1 MSNAKIKT
9 FAKQTLGCQC
19 PEEVFDFIDCQRDI
33 ELSNQILLTNKI
45 NIGNRLLIYIVETDD
60 INFIK
65 NNLPTIFQ
73 FGIKERDSKAF
84 NRVRFVIATNK
95 LEEIKLIAENI
106 FKNLTDG
113 DDKIHLHLIS
123 KNEFT
128 QF

>member
-1 MSNAKIKT
+1 VSDTKIKT

-19 PEEVFDFIDCQRDI
+19 PEEVFGFIDCQRNF

-45 NIGNRLLIYIVETDD
+45 NIGNRLLIYIVETDN
-60 INFIK
+60 INFIN
-65 NNLPTIFQ
+65 NNLPIIFQ
-73 FGIKERDSKAF
+73 FGINERDGKAF
-84 NRVRFVIATNK
+84 NRVRIVIATNK
-95 LEEIKLIAENI
+95 FKEIKLIAENI
-106 FKNLTDG
+106 FKNLTDK

>member
-1 MSNAKIKT
+1 M
-9 FAKQTLGCQC
+9 
-19 PEEVFDFIDCQRDI
+19 DCQRDI

-65 NNLPTIFQ
+65 NNLPIIFQ

-95 LEEIKLIAENI
+95 FEEIKLIAENI
-106 FKNLTDG
+106 FKNLTDK

>member
-1 MSNAKIKT
+1 MSS
-9 FAKQTLGCQC
+9 FAMQNNCSDGQDQ
-19 PEEVFDFIDCQRDI
+19 VFECAGIR
-33 ELSNQILLTNKI
+33 
-45 NIGNRLLIYIVETDD
+45 
-60 INFIK
+60 
-65 NNLPTIFQ
+65 NLPTIFQ

-95 LEEIKLIAENI
+95 FEEIKLIAENI
-106 FKNLTDG
+106 FKNLTDK